1 MNHERRITM
10 ITQDEA
16 CRDIMRHYGIQPQK
30 IKLMEELAELI
41 QATAKSPVGIVS
53 DDMVEEIADVLIM
66 IEQMKSAISP
76 DQVRLLHD
84 MVSYKLRRQLTRMEG
99 E

>member
-1 MNHERRITM
+1 M

-16 CRDIMRHYGIQPQK
+16 CRDIMRHDGIQPQK

-41 QATAKSPVGIVS
+41 QATAKSPEGLITDS
-53 DDMVEEIADVLIM
+53 MIEELADVKIM
-66 IEQMKSAISP
+66 AAEFESVLTP

>member
-1 MNHERRITM
+1 M

-41 QATAKSPVGIVS
+41 QATAKSPEGLITDS
-53 DDMVEEIADVLIM
+53 MIEELADVKIM
-66 IEQMKSAISP
+66 AAEFESVLTP